1 MSKVSVECLLKL
13 GIDFDHAIRIG
24 KYLRP
29 MTCLQSQSFSERA
42 APLPGWIYIISGYF
56 VASVPVGDGNLLSMA
71 VYGPGEWTGEEVI
84 LARKTSPLTLTAA
97 ADVTCLV
104 LPRSI
109 FRSAVTTYGDFST
122 AVVDILGKRSSRR
135 IEELIAVRMSSLP
148 ARVCTLLA
156 LLVETQTQIAVD
168 QKIDPLMLPEE
179 FSLPVSQDVLSRLC
193 GVSRTVMSGYLK
205 VLRDHGLIGLR
216 YGEIR
221 LENVRAWL
229 VYLNR
234 YRQEKSLADI
244 DGIVEIAVKIALME
258 NDDQFRS
265 EYKTTFTGEFFG
277 F

>member
-1 MSKVSVECLLKL
+1 
-13 GIDFDHAIRIG
+13 
-24 KYLRP
+24 
-29 MTCLQSQSFSERA
+29 
-42 APLPGWIYIISGYF
+42 
-56 VASVPVGDGNLLSMA
+56 
-71 VYGPGEWTGEEVI
+71 
-84 LARKTSPLTLTAA
+84 
-97 ADVTCLV
+97 
-104 LPRSI
+104 
-109 FRSAVTTYGDFST
+109 
-122 AVVDILGKRSSRR
+122 
-135 IEELIAVRMSSLP
+135 
-148 ARVCTLLA
+148 
-156 LLVETQTQIAVD
+156 
-168 QKIDPLMLPEE
+168 
-179 FSLPVSQDVLSRLC
+179 
-193 GVSRTVMSGYLK
+193 MSGYLK